1 MKRLLAI
8 ALLFPLLL
16 LASCGGRTPTQARTA
31 EIAKKYF
38 KKYGKKYK
46 ESSFGTNPVTAVE
59 VKDVQEL
66 QKNIANGF
74 LLVKLTDG
82 SELPVIMTLIRKP
95 PLGWRTTSWE
105 IATNPNP

>member
-1 MKRLLAI
+1 MKRTLAI
-8 ALLFPLLL
+8 ALILPLLL
-16 LASCGGRTPTQARTA
+16 LAACGGRTPSQARTA

-46 ESSFGTNPVTAVE
+46 ESSFATNPVTDVE

-74 LLVKLTDG
+74 MLVKLTDG

-95 PLGWRTTSWE
+95 PLGWRTSGWE
-105 IATNPNP
+105 VAKP